1 MLALAVPA
9 PWVRTAFWR
18 TLLAAFLA
26 VALLLVAAPASALE
40 VPPLA
45 GRVNDQ
51 AGLLAPAEAQR
62 IEQKLAAHEQATGQQ
77 FALLTIK
84 SLEGD
89 PLEDFSLRVVES
101 WKLGKKGKDD
111 GLLLLIVPNDRKL
124 RIETGYGLE
133 GAIPDAFASRVI
145 RNLLTPA
152 FRQKQYAQGIEST
165 FDALIAR
172 AGGSTEALAEPVAH
186 ARPRGS
192 SAVKWVVLIIL
203 FLAFP
208 FLGLL
213 SSLAGAGGLGR
224 RRGGFYGGFGGGG
237 GFGRGGGFGG
247 GGGFS
252 GGGGGFGGG
261 GASGSW

>member
-1 MLALAVPA
+1 VLALAVPA
-9 PWVRTAFWR
+9 PWARTAFWR
-18 TLLAAFLA
+18 TLLAAFF
-26 VALLLVAAPASALE
+26 ALILFLVAAPARALE

-62 IEQKLAAHEQATGQQ
+62 IEQKLAAHEQASGQQ

-84 SLEGD
+84 SLQGD
-89 PLEDFSLRVVES
+89 PPEDFSLRVVES

-111 GLLLLIVPNDRKL
+111 GLLLLIVLNDRKL

-152 FRQKQYAQGIEST
+152 FRQKQYGQGIEST

-172 AGGSTEALAEPVAH
+172 AGGSTEAVAEPVAH

-213 SSLAGAGGLGR
+213 SSLTGGSGFGR
-224 RRGGFYGGFGGGG
+224 RRGGLYGGGGFYGGGGG
-237 GFGRGGGFGG
+237 GFGGGG

-252 GGGGGFGGG
+252 GGGGSFGGG

>member
-1 MLALAVPA
+1 VLALAVPA
-9 PWVRTAFWR
+9 SGAWTAFWR
-18 TLLAAFLA
+18 TLLAAFF
-26 VALLLVAAPASALE
+26 ALSVLLVAAPARALE

-45 GRVNDQ
+45 GRVNDH
-51 AGLLAPAEAQR
+51 AGLLAAAEAQR

-77 FALLTIK
+77 FALLTVK

-145 RNLLTPA
+145 RNVLTPA

-172 AGGSTEALAEPVAH
+172 AGGSSEGVAEPVAH
-186 ARPRGS
+186 TRPRGS

-213 SSLAGAGGLGR
+213 SSLAGAGGFGR
-224 RRGGFYGGFGGGG
+224 RRGGFYGGGFGGG
-237 GFGRGGGFGG
+237 GFGGGGFRGG